1 MISLATIS
9 LISGGL
15 FVVLYLAYRALLP
28 KPLAGI
34 PYNKD
39 AANKLFGDV
48 PEVMG
53 YVKSTKQIYAWFTE
67 LAVKHKSPVVQ
78 AFIKPGSLPWVVVTD
93 PYEIQDILL
102 RRTKDFDRAS
112 FFHDVLS
119 GIIQYQASQYV
130 SDHPIYK
137 HNKNLIN
144 HLMAPS
150 FINQI
155 SAPEVYK
162 SVINLI
168 QVWEV
173 KCDKAEGR
181 PFAAHHDTT
190 YQALDFI
197 FAALFE
203 VTGDDSIT
211 VQRLK
216 TISSYTPSF
225 TAPSSNSMEPVP
237 FPDGPVP
244 QPQASFLTLTNSIMH
259 TQLSPFPTLTSTI
272 HTKFPSMR
280 HAISTKES
288 FFRNKIDQAV
298 SHIDKDPSSPPR
310 NAIHSVLLRE
320 RETALKESRTP
331 DYHQRG
337 IYDEFVGLVMAGHD
351 TSATSVAWGVKYLAD
366 APAVQTRLR
375 SALKN
380 AFPDAARQNRA
391 PNFEEL
397 MSSHIPYL
405 DAVTEEVLR
414 LASSIDFVV
423 RVALRDTTVLGRH
436 IPKGTDVFLAG
447 NGPGFHKASMPLGL
461 SEQDDEIRSP
471 GARKKNGK
479 MLSGL
484 WEDEGI
490 HEFKPERWLKKDGEG
505 KEVFDPL
512 AGPTLAFG
520 LGPRGCFGKR
530 LALVSLRM
538 QFALIIWHFELL
550 GGMPEKMCHFR
561 AVQKFARE
569 PEVCFV
575 RLKRVDMTG
584 V

>member
-1 MISLATIS
+1 MISLAATS
-9 LISGGL
+9 LLARGL
-15 FVVLYLAYRALLP
+15 LLVVYLAYRALLP
-28 KPLAGI
+28 NPLPGI

-39 AANKLFGDV
+39 AATRLFGDV

-67 LAVKHKSPVVQ
+67 LAVKHKSPIVQ
-78 AFIKPGSLPWVVVTD
+78 AFIKPASLPWVVVTD

-130 SDHPIYK
+130 SDHPIFK

-150 FINQI
+150 FINAI
-155 SAPEVYK
+155 SAPEIYK
-162 SVINLI
+162 SVNNLI
-168 QVWEV
+168 QVWQQ
-173 KCDKAEGR
+173 KCEKAQGR
-181 PFAAHHDTT
+181 PFAAHHDIT

-203 VTGDDSIT
+203 VTGLESIT
-211 VQRLK
+211 YQRLQ
-216 TISSYTPSF
+216 TITSYTPPPLSSATDM
-225 TAPSSNSMEPVP
+225 TAVP
-237 FPDGPVP
+237 
-244 QPQASFLTLTNSIMH
+244 IMH

-280 HAISTKES
+280 RAIKTKET
-288 FFRNKIDQAV
+288 FFRDKINEAV
-298 SHIDKDPSSPPR
+298 GHIHTDPNAPAR

-320 RETALKESRTP
+320 RETALKENRQP

-351 TSATSVAWGVKYLAD
+351 TSATSVAWGVKYLAA
-366 APAVQTRLR
+366 APGVQSRLR
-375 SALKN
+375 AELKA
-380 AFPDAARQNRA
+380 AFPEAAEENRS
-391 PNFEEL
+391 PKFEEL
-397 MSSHIPYL
+397 LTAHIPYL

-423 RVALRDTTVLGRH
+423 RVALRDTTVLGKH

-447 NGPGFHKASMPLGL
+447 NGPGFQTGNMPLGL
-461 SEQDDEIRSP
+461 TEQDDEVRSP
-471 GARKKNGK
+471 GARRKAGK

-484 WEDEGI
+484 WEDDGTI
-490 HEFKPERWLKKDGEG
+490 GEFKPERWLKKDDQG
-505 KEVFDPL
+505 KVVFDPL

-530 LALVSLRM
+530 LALVGLKM
-538 QFALIIWHFELL
+538 QFALIVWNFELL
-550 GGMPEKMCHFR
+550 GGMPDEMSHFR

-575 RLKRVDMTG
+575 RLRKVDMRD